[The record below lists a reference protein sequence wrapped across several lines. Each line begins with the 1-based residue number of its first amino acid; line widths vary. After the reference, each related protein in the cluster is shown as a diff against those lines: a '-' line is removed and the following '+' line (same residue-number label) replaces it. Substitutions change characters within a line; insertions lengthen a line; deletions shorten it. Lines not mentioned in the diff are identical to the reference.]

1 MSDFL
6 RDVIKQVGNEY
17 ASIVDDGVEA
27 GDVDSFIDTG
37 SYIFNSLLSG
47 SIYGGLPA
55 NKITAIAGESA
66 TGKTYFLMGIV
77 KNFLDSNPN
86 AGVIYFE
93 SESAITRNMVVDR
106 GIDPKRMVIFPVTT
120 VQEFRTQA
128 LKVLDGY
135 MAQPESDRKPMFLCL
150 DSLGMLSTTKEVE
163 DTTDGKETRDMTRA
177 QVLKAAFRVLTLK
190 LERAK
195 VPMVVTNHTYESMG
209 LFSTKEMGGGSG
221 LKYAASS
228 IIYLSKKKEKDGT
241 EVIGNIIHCKN
252 HKSRLTKENK
262 MVDVRLTYDRGLDR
276 YYGLLELAE
285 KYGVFKKVSTRYELP
300 DGSKQ
305 FGKAILSDPETFFT
319 EDIMHKLNL
328 AAEVEFKYGVNENVE
343 TVLPESEEIE
353 NGETV

>member
-1 MSDFL
+1 MNDFL

-37 SYIFNSLLSG
+37 SYILNALMSG
-47 SIYGGLPA
+47 SLYGGLPSH
-55 NKITAIAGESA
+55 KITALAGESA

-77 KNFLDSNPN
+77 KSFLDKNPN

-135 MAQPESDRKPMFLCL
+135 LAQNESERNPLFLCL

-163 DTTDGKETRDMTRA
+163 DTADGKETRDMTRA

-190 LERAK
+190 LARAK
-195 VPMVVTNHTYESMG
+195 VPLVVTNHTYDVVGSM
-209 LFSTKEMGGGSG
+209 FPTKEMGGGSG
-221 LKYAASS
+221 LKYAAGS
-228 IIYLSKKKEKDGT
+228 IIYLSKRKEKEGT

-262 MVDVRLTYDRGLDR
+262 VVDVRLTYDKGLDR

-285 KYGVFKKVSTRYELP
+285 KYEIFKKVSTRFELP

-305 FGKAILSDPETFFT
+305 FGKTILNDPETYFT
-319 EDIMHKLNL
+319 EDIMHQLDL
-328 AAEVEFKYGVNENVE
+328 AAETEFKYG
-343 TVLPESEEIE
+343 
-353 NGETV
+353 

>member
-17 ASIVDDGVEA
+17 AAIVDDGVEA

-37 SYIFNSLLSG
+37 SYILNGLLSG
-47 SIYGGLPA
+47 SIYGGMPA
-55 NKITAIAGESA
+55 NKITALAGESA

-77 KNFLDSNPN
+77 KSFLDKDPG

-93 SESAITRNMVVDR
+93 SESAVTRNMVVDR

-135 MAQPESDRKPMFLCL
+135 MAQNESDRKPLFLCL

-163 DTTDGKETRDMTRA
+163 DTADGKETRDMTRA

-190 LERAK
+190 LGRAK
-195 VPMVVTNHTYESMG
+195 VPLVVTNHTYDVVGSM
-209 LFSTKEMGGGSG
+209 FPTKEMGGGSG

-228 IIYLSKKKEKDGT
+228 IIYLSKRKEKDGT

-262 MVDVRLTYDRGLDR
+262 MVDVRLTYDKGLDR

-285 KYGVFKKVSTRYELP
+285 KYEIFKKVSTRFELP

-305 FGKAILSDPETFFT
+305 FGKTILNDPETYFT
-319 EDIMHKLNL
+319 EDVMHKLDL
-328 AAEVEFKYGVNENVE
+328 AAETEFKYG
-343 TVLPESEEIE
+343 
-353 NGETV
+353 